1 MIVTR
6 KQYLNYL
13 KSKRLIEFVE
23 RNKTSPSHTTAD
35 LVKISIH
42 DYSDPANF
50 RYDKKF
56 MRTVLAGMK
65 FAGVSHD
72 NHDITQKQ
80 LEALINFFQVC
91 SWTDFYI
98 VFKLFPYMPLIIMVI
113 QLFTLVT
120 LIFKVIKV

>member
-1 MIVTR
+1 MIFTR
-6 KQYLNYL
+6 TQYLTYL
-13 KSKRLIEFVE
+13 KSKRLKEFVE
-23 RNKTSPSHTTAD
+23 KNKSNVTPLAAD
-35 LVKISIH
+35 SVKVSLH
-42 DYSDPANF
+42 EYCNPEKPT
-50 RYDKKF
+50 YDKKF